1 MSQGTAFFVRPDG
14 VLLTALHVVD
24 GARAVAV
31 ACLGREP
38 APATLGGGVRG
49 RDLVALKTSLAA
61 PAYLSLGDTRSLLPG
76 DSVLTVGFAA
86 VPNTDTTPRF
96 SDGSLTAV
104 SGPDTETAFLQMT
117 IPVQPGGSGGPVVAA
132 DGSVVGVVSSGAAII
147 LLLREPG
154 IFPQNVSWAIKADF
168 ARPLFE
174 QPPALP
180 ATKTRSEAIDRA
192 TRSACRVLVTR

>member
-1 MSQGTAFFVRPDG
+1 M
-14 VLLTALHVVD
+14 
-24 GARAVAV
+24 
-31 ACLGREP
+31 
-38 APATLGGGVRG
+38 
-49 RDLVALKTSLAA
+49 
-61 PAYLSLGDTRSLLPG
+61 LPG
-76 DSVLTVGFAA
+76 DSVVTVGFASGA
-86 VPNTDTTPRF
+86 TADTAPRF

-104 SGPDTETAFLQMT
+104 SGPDAETAFLQMT
-117 IPVQPGGSGGPVVAA
+117 VPVQPGGSGGPVVAA
-132 DGSVVGVVSSGAAII
+132 DGSVVGVVSSGSAII

-168 ARPLFE
+168 ACSLFE

>member
-1 MSQGTAFFVRPDG
+1 
-14 VLLTALHVVD
+14 
-24 GARAVAV
+24 
-31 ACLGREP
+31 
-38 APATLGGGVRG
+38 
-49 RDLVALKTSLAA
+49 VALKTSLAA
-61 PAYLSLGDTRSLLPG
+61 PAYLSLTDTRSLLPG
-76 DSVLTVGFAA
+76 DSVFTVGFAPGA
-86 VPNTDTTPRF
+86 GADTAPRF
-96 SDGSLTAV
+96 SEGSLSAV
-104 SGPDTETAFLQMT
+104 SGPDAETAFLQMT

-174 QPPALP
+174 PPPPLP